1 MCNLQLLNLTDLS
14 LIDDVMPDRAKFG
27 CTKAASACTSDDI
40 HMLVQSIWLRE
51 CVGPWHSS
59 LAQFVEG
66 VSICHATGGYRSV
79 SVFYA
84 DILHKLHVS
93 PTHHGLWFSP
103 QCNAALVAL
112 VQEAVVKRQY

>member
-51 CVGPWHSS
+51 CVS
-59 LAQFVEG
+59 LSTLSLQRL
-66 VSICHATGGYRSV
+66 SLTKTIT
-79 SVFYA
+79 
-84 DILHKLHVS
+84 ITKLITKKS
-93 PTHHGLWFSP
+93 
-103 QCNAALVAL
+103 NN
-112 VQEAVVKRQY
+112 